1 MLQTM
6 FSAKNFGFI
15 VSNMLSIIM
24 IGATQNYFHVF
35 EANPWWI
42 VLPEIIIVPFMMGV
56 ISAWFWRKI
65 KFERMQLAAW
75 SCYNILTALLLSASF
90 LKGYVVALI
99 IIGPILM
106 LCTIIGASTGRAIFK

>member
-35 EANPWWI
+35 EANPWCV
-42 VLPEIIIVPFMMGV
+42 VLP
-56 ISAWFWRKI
+56 K
-65 KFERMQLAAW
+65 
-75 SCYNILTALLLSASF
+75 LLLF
-90 LKGYVVALI
+90 LL
-99 IIGPILM
+99 
-106 LCTIIGASTGRAIFK
+106 